1 MTVMMPQRHRAAAKK
16 PMWIIVLLSL
26 VCVVLIGAYV
36 FPPRRYSKCYLF
48 ASSVCTPFKDWLPS
62 MGRRERTDEE
72 IISSVVIRDILSM
85 PMPVSKNP
93 KIALM
98 FLTPGSLPFEKLWEK
113 FLQGHEGRYSIYV
126 HASREKPVHTS
137 SLFAGRDI
145 HSDAVIIF
153 ACVSCILDLTVL
165 RPLLYQ
171 GCLEETHIENQSDLT
186 KISFIKEFYYD
197 LISNRF
203 KSRNPEKEVVWGLIS
218 MVDAEKRLLANA
230 LEDVDNQFFVLLSDS
245 CVPLHSFD
253 YVYNYLMGTNVS
265 FVDCHAETRFNDS
278 GGQPVLQEVQAVLQG
293 NLPFSRDLQPAEGRN
308 CIADEHYLPTL
319 FNMVDPGGISN
330 WSVTNVDWSEGKWH
344 PRSYS
349 AADVTYDL
357 LKNITAIDENVHVTS
372 DDKKLVMQKPCL
384 WNGSKRPCYLFARK
398 FNPEALDNLLK
409 LFTSY
414 TSA

>member
-1 MTVMMPQRHRAAAKK
+1 MTVMMPQRHRATAKK
-16 PMWIIVLLSL
+16 PMWIIVLLSM
-26 VCVVLIGAYV
+26 VCIVLIGAYV
-36 FPPRRYSKCYLF
+36 FPPRRFSKCYLS
-48 ASSVCTPFKDWLPS
+48 ASSVCTNFKDWLPS

-113 FLQGHEGRYSIYV
+113 FLQYVLLKYEYITLGQHVDSPMNLHLIEGP
-126 HASREKPVHTS
+126 KP
-137 SLFAGRDI
+137 
-145 HSDAVIIF
+145 
-153 ACVSCILDLTVL
+153 
-165 RPLLYQ
+165 
-171 GCLEETHIENQSDLT
+171 
-186 KISFIKEFYYD
+186 
-197 LISNRF
+197 
-203 KSRNPEKEVVWGLIS
+203 VVWGLIS

-230 LEDVDNQFFVLLSDS
+230 LEDVDNQVFVLLSDS

-265 FVDCHAETRFNDS
+265 FVDCFK
-278 GGQPVLQEVQAVLQG
+278 
-293 NLPFSRDLQPAEGRN
+293 
-308 CIADEHYLPTL
+308 
-319 FNMVDPGGISN
+319 DPGPHGSGRYSPEMYPEIDKRILERVPSGFAVTRRHALMILADSLYYKKFKLYCKICAQIYN
-330 WSVTNVDWSEGKWH
+330 WSVTNVDWSDGKMESKVIYW
-344 PRSYS
+344 SEEND
-349 AADVTYDL
+349 DVTYDL
-357 LKNITAIDENVHVTS
+357 LKNITAIDENFHVTS

-414 TSA
+414 TSV